1 MSAKDKFL
9 IGIDFGTLSGR
20 IAAYDL
26 NGIELASLEVPYPDG
41 VIDQTLPGSDLP
53 LEPETALQ
61 NPADYLTV
69 IRSSRGL
76 WEANGLDPQN
86 ALGIGIDFT
95 ACTMMPTLSNGE
107 PLCFRDPW
115 KNRPQAWVKL
125 WKHHAAQPQAN
136 RINAIARE
144 RNEPFLKAY
153 GCEYSSEWFFSKLLE
168 TVEKDPEVYQAADRF
183 MEAGDWL
190 VLQLTGEEKR
200 GASAAGYKAMRT
212 VPDGS
217 GGWQFPDSDFFKAL
231 SPLMENV
238 VEEKLSAPYLN
249 PGEKA
254 GGLCAEAALLT
265 GLPEGLPVAVA
276 NIDAHAA
283 VPACGVVSPGSVA
296 MIMGTSTCYLALSDR
311 FQVVEGA
318 CGAVNQGVIQGAWGY
333 EAGQAAVGDILDWF
347 TRRMTSAEV
356 QDAAKKDN
364 VSLHEWL
371 SRDFALAKPG
381 ASGLLA
387 LDWWN
392 GSRSVLMDADLSG
405 MILGLTLGTRPADV
419 YRALVESTAYG
430 ARKILEAFTSQGLP
444 MESIRACGGLAQKN
458 PALMQIYAD
467 VLGREIQVADSSH
480 TSGLGAAMFGG
491 QAAGVFHSMEEA
503 AEKMARLQ
511 ERTYRPHPANVALYN
526 ELYEIY
532 VELHDQM
539 GRQQNSPM
547 KRLRSIRN
555 RALTRPI

>member
-1 MSAKDKFL
+1 MSAKAKFL

-26 NGIELASLEVPYPDG
+26 NGIELASLEVPYSDG
-41 VIDQTLPGSDLP
+41 VIDQTLPGSDIP

-69 IRSSRGL
+69 IRSARGL
-76 WEANGLDPQN
+76 WQANGLDPQN
-86 ALGIGIDFT
+86 ALGLSVDFT
-95 ACTMMPTLSNGE
+95 ACTMLPILSNGE
-107 PLCFRDPW
+107 PLCLQDSW
-115 KNRPQAWVKL
+115 KQRPQAWVKL

-136 RINAIARE
+136 RINEIARQ
-144 RNEPFLKAY
+144 RKEPFLKAY

-168 TVEKDPEVYQAADRF
+168 TVEKDPEIYQAADRF
-183 MEAGDWL
+183 MEAGDWV

-200 GASAAGYKAMRT
+200 GASAAAYKAMRT

-231 SPLMENV
+231 APLMENV

-254 GGLCAEAALLT
+254 GGLSAEGALLT
-265 GLPEGLPVAVA
+265 GLPKGLPVAVA

-318 CGAVNQGVIQGAWGY
+318 CGAADQGVIQGAWGY

-347 TRRMTSAEV
+347 TRRMASV
-356 QDAAKKDN
+356 DIHDAAKKEN

-371 SRDFALAKPG
+371 SRDFALTKPG
-381 ASGLLA
+381 SSGLLA

-405 MILGLTLGTRPADV
+405 MIMGMTLGTRPADV

-467 VLGREIQVADSSH
+467 VPHQRTRSGDVWR
-480 TSGLGAAMFGG
+480 TSGRSVSLNGRGG
-491 QAAGVFHSMEEA
+491 
-503 AEKMARLQ
+503 
-511 ERTYRPHPANVALYN
+511 
-526 ELYEIY
+526 
-532 VELHDQM
+532 
-539 GRQQNSPM
+539 
-547 KRLRSIRN
+547 
-555 RALTRPI
+555 